1 MGGSENCGRSS
12 ESEGIVAKGKRPG
25 SKKTQGALRYARLA
39 AGIVVAAVVVA
50 AVVIAAAVA
59 AAVAATVSATVIA
72 APAVAA
78 AAPDDDEQDDDPA
91 AVSATKAVITHN
103 WNLLEM

>member
-59 AAVAATVSATVIA
+59 ATVTATVIA

>member
-59 AAVAATVSATVIA
+59 ATVIA